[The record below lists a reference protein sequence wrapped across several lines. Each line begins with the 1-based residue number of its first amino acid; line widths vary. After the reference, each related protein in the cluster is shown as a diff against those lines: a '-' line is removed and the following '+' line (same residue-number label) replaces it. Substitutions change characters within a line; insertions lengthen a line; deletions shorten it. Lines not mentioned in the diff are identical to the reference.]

1 MTVHP
6 APDDTT
12 WQLVAESLAF
22 LQDSRTIEIRRD
34 PAVLL
39 GDTRRRLERFLADA
53 DPDDDRQMVACR
65 LLFRIH
71 QDQTRRLHQ
80 DTVRTA
86 HAADEV
92 RRIVGD
98 LIETDTDGL
107 IDQVPQ
113 RICRNLSFGRAMIS
127 SIATAVWIP
136 RHLHI
141 ECDDSPEN
149 SAFLSYVDGARIPLA
164 QAPLETE
171 IVRTR
176 TSAMSS
182 RPDDDRRTFK
192 TIVEVAHCDGYVAAP
207 IMSRGRVIGIL
218 HADRPNDRSRVRDS
232 DLAILSALGECLS
245 SVFERAILEER
256 LRRSSA
262 RVDEVFGEITAELS
276 DIAGAPAPDRRPVAD
291 PVLTDRPQT
300 DRTLTDPGFARP
312 TESSA
317 GPNSGFLT
325 ARERE
330 VLTQM
335 ATGAT
340 NAQIALA
347 LVISEETVKSHLKQ
361 ISKKLGTTSRA
372 AAVARFA
379 QLSSQACLQPR

>member
-6 APDDTT
+6 APADTT
-12 WQLVAESLAF
+12 WQLIAESLAF
-22 LQDSRTIEIRRD
+22 LQDSRTIDVRRD
-34 PAVLL
+34 PAVML
-39 GDTRRRLERFLADA
+39 GDARRRLEGFLADTG
-53 DPDDDRQMVACR
+53 PDDDRRMDACR
-65 LLFRIH
+65 LLFRVH
-71 QDQTRRLHQ
+71 QEQTRRLHQ

-98 LIETDTDGL
+98 LIETDTHGL

-164 QAPLETE
+164 YAPLETE
-171 IVRTR
+171 IVRSR
-176 TSAMSS
+176 TSAMSAC
-182 RPDDDRRTFK
+182 PDDDRRTFK
-192 TIVEVAHCDGYVAAP
+192 TIVEVSHSNGYVAAP

-218 HADRPNDRSRVRDS
+218 HADRPNGRSRVRDS

-245 SVFERAILEER
+245 LVFERAILEER
-256 LRRSSA
+256 LRQSSA
-262 RVDEVFGEITAELS
+262 RVDEVFGEIAAELS
-276 DIAGAPAPDRRPVAD
+276 DISGTPALDRRPEID
-291 PVLTDRPQT
+291 PAFTR
-300 DRTLTDPGFARP
+300 AA
-312 TESSA
+312 ESSA
-317 GPNSGFLT
+317 NPNTGFLT
-325 ARERE
+325 PRERG
-330 VLTQM
+330 VLIQM

-340 NAQIALA
+340 NAQIAHA

-379 QLSSQACLQPR
+379 QLGSRTSLQTL